1 MTIAYERHA
10 KCTPHWRDLIITW
23 NQSWEKDKHAG
34 GLVFFLFLWYNNLAK
49 ANEWKKSVPLSQITV
64 DYSVEV
70 KTVEAWSTWSYYI
83 MVRRRAI
90 NRCTHEHVQ
99 LTFSTPLQFV
109 IICLRNHSQWT
120 EFLTLINPIKIIH
133 HRHSHTPISLVILG
147 FKVTNLTVT
156 ISPLSVWHLSSSF
169 LKHNLSTSD
178 CTCSGPSYNIICI
191 QFNIKKSPRS
201 STVTTI

>member
-23 NQSWEKDKHAG
+23 NQSWEKDRHAG
-34 GLVFFLFLWYNNLAK
+34 VLVFFSCFYDTIIWPK
-49 ANEWKKSVPLSQITV
+49 QMSGKKSVPLSQITV
-64 DYSVEV
+64 DYGVDV

-99 LTFSTPLQFV
+99 LTFSTLLQFV

-133 HRHSHTPISLVILG
+133 HNTPISLVILG

-191 QFNIKKSPRS
+191 QFDIKKSPRS